1 MLFPTVG
8 SYLSHNSFPINTWL
22 DLCDGIPYLYGVHM
36 CACKFDLDLYLRRC
50 VQIYVFVH
58 NVSLVTHFYCYDE
71 LGPEPKPVL
80 PGDTRTYRIWLDP
93 NQYQQ
98 DMEKTAKGE
107 AEDVY
112 ESLNVIMRRKPKE
125 NNFKVSLSH
134 SRKSKRGICP
144 LHYFAVTHGG
154 DLQYLQ
160 TFFVSGLSKP

>member
-1 MLFPTVG
+1 MSLHANITCFCT
-8 SYLSHNSFPINTWL
+8 NI
-22 DLCDGIPYLYGVHM
+22 
-36 CACKFDLDLYLRRC
+36 
-50 VQIYVFVH
+50 
-58 NVSLVTHFYCYDE
+58 SLVTHFYCCDQ

-134 SRKSKRGICP
+134 YMRPEPNFRKVKIILSQGNLRKIVHLKSVWIP
-144 LHYFAVTHGG
+144 LFWVNRNFDITIFFCFRKKKK
-154 DLQYLQ
+154 DLVNLK
-160 TFFVSGLSKP
+160 FKS

>member
-1 MLFPTVG
+1 M
-8 SYLSHNSFPINTWL
+8 
-22 DLCDGIPYLYGVHM
+22 
-36 CACKFDLDLYLRRC
+36 DLYLCRC

-58 NVSLVTHFYCYDE
+58 NDSLVTCFYCYDE

-144 LHYFAVTHGG
+144 LHHFAVTHGG
-154 DLQYLQ
+154 NLQYLQ
-160 TFFVSGLSKP
+160 TFLFLGSANLKGIISDRPFQTSLFSKPTHFFAHSERTPL